1 MARRRRLNEALSAA
15 REYDPYTSEWLE
27 QEFETYA
34 LLREELPIARVE
46 SRGRTERGDTGG
58 SWLLTRYDDSCA
70 MLSDTDTFSSQASSY
85 PERPWIPQAIDPP
98 AHTAY
103 RRILNKWFTPDAMT
117 AMEPH
122 LEQFAGELLD
132 KMLEKDEFDFVADF
146 ADPFP
151 TVIFCELFGFPLED
165 YPQLMDWKNTLMHS
179 SDGHGRG
186 RALALVKAREL
197 GIELDEDGEIPKD
210 RLVDVWS
217 STGAAL
223 YEYFGKLLETRRQ
236 APRQD
241 MISWLIDAE
250 YEGERPLTEEEL
262 LDTLFLM
269 FMAGLDTVASALGL
283 IVKTFA
289 EQPDKRREFVAL
301 MDDSRRLMLATEE
314 LVRYNAIVLL
324 PRRVTRP
331 VEFEGVRFHVEDQ
344 VSCPTMAANRD
355 PEQFENPDEI
365 IFDRVPNRHM
375 GFGHGPHRCLGL
387 HLARRELRIALV
399 QLHRRLPDYE
409 LHPDH
414 QPELFGGMKGASS
427 LWLRKA

>member
-46 SRGRTERGDTGG
+46 SRGRAERGDTGG

-70 MLSDTDTFSSQASSY
+70 MLSDTDTFSSQASNY
-85 PERPWIPQAIDPP
+85 PQRPWIPQAIDPP

-103 RRILNKWFTPDAMT
+103 RRILNKWFTPDAMS

-122 LEQFAGELLD
+122 LEQYAGELLD

-186 RALALVKAREL
+186 RALALAKAKEL
-197 GIELDEDGEIPKD
+197 GIELDDDGEIPKG
-210 RLVDVWS
+210 RLTEIFGN
-217 STGAAL
+217 TGAAL

-236 APRQD
+236 APQQD

-289 EQPDKRREFVAL
+289 EQPDKRREFIAL
-301 MDDSRRLMLATEE
+301 MDDPRRLMLAIEE
-314 LVRYNAIVLL
+314 LVRFNAIVLL

-331 VEFEGVRFHVEDQ
+331 VEFEGVRFQVEDQ
-344 VSCPTMAANRD
+344 VNCPTMAANRD

-409 LHPDH
+409 LHPDRK
-414 QPELFGGMKGASS
+414 PALFGGMKGASS

>member
-1 MARRRRLNEALSAA
+1 MNRRRRLNQAVSAA

-27 QEFETYA
+27 HEFETYA

-46 SRGRTERGDTGG
+46 TRGRLERGDTGG
-58 SWLLTRYDDSCA
+58 AWLLTRYDDSCA
-70 MLSDTDTFSSQASSY
+70 ILGDTGTYSSQASNY

-179 SDGHGRG
+179 ADGHSRG
-186 RALALVKAREL
+186 RELALAKADEL
-197 GIELDEDGEIPKD
+197 GIELDADGEIPGD
-210 RLVDVWS
+210 RLIEIYGN
-217 STGAAL
+217 TGMSL
-223 YEYFGKLLETRRQ
+223 YEYFGDLLEQRRKEPQ
-236 APRQD
+236 QD
-241 MISWLIDAE
+241 MISQLIASKYD
-250 YEGERPLTEEEL
+250 GERPLTQEEL

-283 IVKTFA
+283 IVKGFA
-289 EQPDKRREFVAL
+289 EQPDKRREFIGL
-301 MDDSRRLMLATEE
+301 MDDPRRLTLAIEE
-314 LVRYNAIVLL
+314 LVRYHAIVLL
-324 PRRVTRP
+324 PRRVLRE
-331 VEFEGVRFHVEDQ
+331 VEFEGVCFHAEDQ
-344 VSCPTMAANRD
+344 VNCPTMAANRD
-355 PEQFENPDEI
+355 PEQFENPDEL

-399 QLHRRLPDYE
+399 LLHRRLPDYE
-409 LHPDH
+409 LHPDKK
-414 QPELFGGMKGASS
+414 PELFGGMKGASS

>member
-301 MDDSRRLMLATEE
+301 MDDSRRLMLAVEE

>member
-27 QEFETYA
+27 EEFETYA

-301 MDDSRRLMLATEE
+301 MDDSRRLMLAVEE

>member
-27 QEFETYA
+27 QEFATYA

-46 SRGRTERGDTGG
+46 TRGRAERGDTGG
-58 SWLLTRYDDSCA
+58 SWLLTRYDDACA
-70 MLSDTDTFSSQASSY
+70 MLSDTDTFSSQASNY

-179 SDGHGRG
+179 SDGHERG
-186 RALALVKAREL
+186 RALALAKAKEL
-197 GIELDEDGEIPKD
+197 GIELDGDGEIPPD
-210 RLVDVWS
+210 RLRGIYEH
-217 STGAAL
+217 TGAAL
-223 YEYFGKLLETRRQ
+223 YEYFSKLLETRRQ

-241 MISWLIDAE
+241 MISWLIDSQ
-250 YEGERPLTEEEL
+250 YEGERPLAEEEL

-301 MDDSRRLMLATEE
+301 MDDSRRLMLAVEE

-414 QPELFGGMKGASS
+414 KPELFGGMKGASS

>member
-1 MARRRRLNEALSAA
+1 MNEALSAA

-70 MLSDTDTFSSQASSY
+70 MLSDTETFSSQASSY

-122 LEQFAGELLD
+122 LEQFADELLD

-151 TVIFCELFGFPLED
+151 TVIFCELFGFPLKD

-186 RALALVKAREL
+186 RALALAKAGEL
-197 GIELDEDGEIPKD
+197 GIELDDDGEIPQD
-210 RLVDVWS
+210 RLVEIWGN
-217 STGAAL
+217 TGAAL

-236 APRQD
+236 APQQD

-250 YEGERPLTEEEL
+250 YEGERSLTEEEL

-301 MDDSRRLMLATEE
+301 MDDSRRLMLAVEE

-324 PRRVTRP
+324 PRRVTRAI
-331 VEFEGVRFHVEDQ
+331 EFEGVRFHVEDQ

-414 QPELFGGMKGASS
+414 RPELFGGMKGASS

>member
-186 RALALVKAREL
+186 RALALAKAEEL
-197 GIELDEDGEIPKD
+197 GIELDDDGEIPQD
-210 RLVDVWS
+210 RLVEIWGN
-217 STGAAL
+217 TGAAL

-236 APRQD
+236 APQQD

-301 MDDSRRLMLATEE
+301 MDDSRRLMLAIEE

-331 VEFEGVRFHVEDQ
+331 VEFDGVRFHVEDQ

-414 QPELFGGMKGASS
+414 EPELFGGMKGASS

>member
-27 QEFETYA
+27 HEFATYA

-46 SRGRTERGDTGG
+46 ARGRTERGDAGG

-70 MLSDTDTFSSQASSY
+70 MLSDTDTFSSQAGNY

-122 LEQFAGELLD
+122 LERFAGELLD
-132 KMLEKDEFDFVADF
+132 KMLEKDEFDFVVDF

-165 YPQLMDWKNTLMHS
+165 YTQLMDWKNTLMHS
-179 SDGHGRG
+179 ADGHGRG
-186 RALALVKAREL
+186 RALALAKAGEL
-197 GIELDEDGEIPKD
+197 GIELDDDGEIPRD
-210 RLVDVWS
+210 RLGDIHGN
-217 STGAAL
+217 TGAAL

-236 APRQD
+236 APQRD
-241 MISWLIDAE
+241 MISWLIDSK
-250 YEGERPLTEEEL
+250 YDGERPLTREEL

-283 IVKTFA
+283 IIKTFA
-289 EQPDKRREFVAL
+289 ELPEKRREFVAL
-301 MDDSRRLMLATEE
+301 MDDPRRLMLAIEE
-314 LVRYNAIVLL
+314 LVRFNAIVLL
-324 PRRVTRP
+324 PRRLTRDI
-331 VEFEGVRFHVEDQ
+331 EFQGVRFHAEDH

-414 QPELFGGMKGASS
+414 KPELFGGMKGASS

>member
-58 SWLLTRYDDSCA
+58 SWLLTRYDGSCA

-414 QPELFGGMKGASS
+414 KPELFGGMKGASS

>member
-27 QEFETYA
+27 EEFETYA

-197 GIELDEDGEIPKD
+197 GIGLDEDGEIPKD

-365 IFDRVPNRHM
+365 IFERVPNRHM

>member
-27 QEFETYA
+27 EEFETYA

-58 SWLLTRYDDSCA
+58 SWLLTRYDDCCA

-301 MDDSRRLMLATEE
+301 MDDSRRLMLAVEE

>member
-46 SRGRTERGDTGG
+46 SRGRAERGDTGG

-132 KMLEKDEFDFVADF
+132 KMLEKHEFDFVADF

-151 TVIFCELFGFPLED
+151 TVIFCELFGFPLKD

-186 RALALVKAREL
+186 RALALAKAGEL
-197 GIELDEDGEIPKD
+197 GIELDDDGEIPQD
-210 RLVDVWS
+210 RLVEIWGN
-217 STGAAL
+217 TGAAL

-236 APRQD
+236 APQQD

-250 YEGERPLTEEEL
+250 YEGERSLTEEEL

-289 EQPDKRREFVAL
+289 EQPEKRREFVAL
-301 MDDSRRLMLATEE
+301 MDDSRRLMLAVEE

-324 PRRVTRP
+324 PRRVTRAI
-331 VEFEGVRFHVEDQ
+331 EFEGVRFHVEDQ

-414 QPELFGGMKGASS
+414 RPELFGGMKGASS

>member
-1 MARRRRLNEALSAA
+1 M
-15 REYDPYTSEWLE
+15 
-27 QEFETYA
+27 
-34 LLREELPIARVE
+34 
-46 SRGRTERGDTGG
+46 
-58 SWLLTRYDDSCA
+58 
-70 MLSDTDTFSSQASSY
+70 
-85 PERPWIPQAIDPP
+85 
-98 AHTAY
+98 
-103 RRILNKWFTPDAMT
+103 
-117 AMEPH
+117 
-122 LEQFAGELLD
+122 
-132 KMLEKDEFDFVADF
+132 
-146 ADPFP
+146 
-151 TVIFCELFGFPLED
+151 FGFPLED

-197 GIELDEDGEIPKD
+197 GIGLDEDGEIPKD

-301 MDDSRRLMLATEE
+301 MDDSRRLMLAVEE

>member
-27 QEFETYA
+27 HEFETYA

-46 SRGRTERGDTGG
+46 SHGRTERGDTGG
-58 SWLLTRYDDSCA
+58 SWLLTRYDDACA
-70 MLSDTDTFSSQASSY
+70 MLSDTGTFSSQASNY

-122 LEQFAGELLD
+122 LEQFAGELLE

-151 TVIFCELFGFPLED
+151 TVIFCELFGFPLKD

-186 RALALVKAREL
+186 RALALAKAKEL
-197 GIELDEDGEIPKD
+197 GIELDDGEIPKD
-210 RLVDVWS
+210 RLVQIWS
-217 STGAAL
+217 STGATL
-223 YEYFGKLLETRRQ
+223 YEYFGRLLETRRQ
-236 APRQD
+236 APKQD
-241 MISWLIDAE
+241 MISWLLDAE

-289 EQPDKRREFVAL
+289 EQPDKRREFIAL

-324 PRRVTRP
+324 PRRVTRAI
-331 VEFEGVRFHVEDQ
+331 EFEGVRFHVEDQ
-344 VSCPTMAANRD
+344 VNCPTMAANRD
-355 PEQFENPDEI
+355 PEQFENPDEL

-399 QLHRRLPDYE
+399 QLHRRLRDYE
-409 LHPDH
+409 LHPDRK
-414 QPELFGGMKGASS
+414 PELFGGMKGASS